1 LVRPFTEFLD
11 TYDRVWFAELP
22 AQDEVAF
29 EGDVFLLAKEKAR
42 RLKAGLVP
50 PPVIPPQLDTVVP
63 EPIGPSPQ
71 PVSEVKT
78 LRVFGTMPPEVWNR
92 LGARLLPKLRSG
104 TELKVGVEFVVKVD
118 SASAPNLE
126 SDLRQVLEDLGL
138 ASSVRTE
145 LR

>member
-50 PPVIPPQLDTVVP
+50 PPVIPPQPDTVVP

-78 LRVFGTMPPEVWNR
+78 LRVFGTMPPEVWKSSWRKTPTKAPVGN
-92 LGARLLPKLRSG
+92 GAKSG
-104 TELKVGVEFVVKVD
+104 
-118 SASAPNLE
+118 
-126 SDLRQVLEDLGL
+126 R
-138 ASSVRTE
+138 
-145 LR
+145 